1 MSNWNGTILGPP
13 HVRSRTLRTPFA
25 PDIRPSPSPG
35 GGFYSLPKLTTLG
48 RASMRTASTP

>member
-25 PDIRPSPSPG
+25 PDIQPFPVSGGLGAGFILFPS
-35 GGFYSLPKLTTLG
+35 
-48 RASMRTASTP
+48 